1 MEAPEGHSLANLVQ
15 SNDNASS
22 VPPDDRFK
30 YIDDLSILQ
39 LLFLSG
45 LLQNYNFQNHVASD
59 IALDEKFVP
68 PDTLETQK
76 HIQNISE
83 WTLKSKMKLNED
95 KCNFMVISRSEEQF
109 TTRLTI
115 NNVKLNR
122 VKEAK
127 ILGIYISDDLSWTR
141 NCREIC
147 KKAYSRLPLVTKLDM
162 WGSKQKTY

>member
-1 MEAPEGHSLANLVQ
+1 MQVRFNGELSEFFALIGGGPQGTLLGQLEYLVQ

-45 LLQNYNFQNHVASD
+45 LLQQYNFENHVASD
-59 IALDEKFVP
+59 IALDEKFLP
-68 PDTLETQK
+68 PNTLETQK
-76 HIQNISE
+76 HLQNISE

-122 VKEAK
+122 VKDAK
-127 ILGIYISDDLSWTR
+127 ILGLYI
-141 NCREIC
+141 
-147 KKAYSRLPLVTKLDM
+147 AYTMS
-162 WGSKQKTY
+162 